1 MSKLTPLLEQYHR
14 IKGDHKDTILL
25 FRMGDFYETFYE
37 DAQIASEVL
46 GIALTARPH
55 GRKEKVPLAGVP
67 YRSIDSYMD
76 RLVKA
81 GYKVALCEQME
92 DASQA
97 RGIVRRE
104 VVEVVTPGTIVRP
117 SLLEEKKNNYLISL
131 CKPEERF
138 GIAVCDPSTGE
149 FSATEVND
157 GTLLEE
163 LTRISP
169 SELLI
174 PESLDDSRFSQIC
187 PVTRRDDYLFSL
199 GSARERVLSHFKVAG
214 LEGLGLDGRPAAVCA
229 AGANLAY
236 LEETQK
242 RALPQIRTIR
252 AYAVSDYMILDRAT
266 VRNLELTEKIHAGE
280 KEGTLL
286 GLLDMTR
293 TPMGGRLLRRYLL
306 SPLMNVEKIE
316 RRQDGVEELADK
328 SMIRQELRRL
338 LSKLTD
344 VERLN
349 ARVSCER
356 ASPRDLLAL
365 ADSLEVVPNVR
376 KAMADTVSPIIQEA
390 ASNLG
395 DTSGIAT
402 TIKCALV
409 DDPPISLKDGGMIR
423 QGYDS
428 NLDELKDIS
437 RGGKKWIAQLQ
448 TKERERTGIA
458 SLKVGF
464 NNVFGYYIE
473 VTKPNLSLVP
483 QDYTRKQTLANT
495 ERFITPELKEYESK
509 ILGAEERS
517 RAMEYDIFVTLRRKV
532 AEHSAKIMHAATS
545 LARLDVLSSL
555 AEVAVLRSYV
565 RPSVGE
571 WDEIEI
577 VEGRHP
583 VVEYLHS
590 GFVPNDINLGNAAS
604 QIIIVTGP
612 NMAGKST
619 FIRQIAEIVILAQ
632 VGSFVPAKS
641 ARIGVVDRI
650 FTRVGASDDLS
661 RGVSTFLAEMNETA
675 LILNS
680 ATNKSLIILDE
691 IGRGTSTFDGLSIAW
706 AVVEYLHENPKI
718 SAKTLFATHYHELTE
733 LERMLPRVR
742 NLNVAVLER
751 GDDVVFLRK
760 VVPGA
765 ADKSYGIHVARL
777 AGIPME
783 VVQRAKEVLSNLES
797 DELTPSNLPRIG
809 RGKRAPRVESR
820 DQLSLFGSKAHPIL
834 KELRELNMNELTP
847 LEALNILAEL
857 KKKHET

>member
-1 MSKLTPLLEQYHR
+1 MSRLTPLLEQYHR

-37 DAQIASEVL
+37 DARIASTVL

-55 GRKEKVPLAGVP
+55 GRRGKVPLAGVP
-67 YRSIDSYMD
+67 YRSLDSYMD
-76 RLVKA
+76 RLVRA
-81 GYKVALCEQME
+81 GYKVAICEQME
-92 DASQA
+92 DARQT

-131 CKPEERF
+131 CKVEELS

-149 FSATEVND
+149 FSVTEVNNQA
-157 GTLLEE
+157 LVEE
-163 LTRISP
+163 LARISP

-174 PESLDDSRFSQIC
+174 PESLDDSTLSQIC
-187 PVTRRDDYLFSL
+187 PVTRRDDCLFSL
-199 GSARERVLSHFKVAG
+199 GLAREKVLSHFKVAG
-214 LEGLGLDGRPAAVCA
+214 LEGLGLDEKPAAICA
-229 AGANLAY
+229 AGASLSY

-242 RALPQIRTIR
+242 RALPHIRSIR
-252 AYAVSDYMILDRAT
+252 AYTVSDYMILDRAT
-266 VRNLELTEKIHAGE
+266 VRNLELTERIHADE
-280 KEGTLL
+280 REGTLL

-293 TPMGGRLLRRYLL
+293 TPMGGRLLRRDLL
-306 SPLMNVEKIE
+306 SPLMSIEKIK
-316 RRQDGVEELADK
+316 RRLDGVEELVSK
-328 SMIRQELRRL
+328 SVVRQELRRL
-338 LSKLTD
+338 LGKLTD
-344 VERLN
+344 MERLN

-356 ASPRDLLAL
+356 ANPRDLLAL
-365 ADSLEVVPNVR
+365 SDSVDLMPSIKKVTV
-376 KAMADTVSPIIQEA
+376 DTTSAIIQEA
-390 ASNLG
+390 ASELR
-395 DTSGIAT
+395 DTSGIVT
-402 TIKCALV
+402 TIRSALV
-409 DDPPISLKDGGMIR
+409 DDPPISFKDGGIIR
-423 QGYDS
+423 EGYDS
-428 NLDELKDIS
+428 GLDELRDVS
-437 RGGKKWIAQLQ
+437 RGGKNWIAQLQ
-448 TKERERTGIA
+448 AKERARTGIA

-483 QDYTRKQTLANT
+483 PDYTRKQTLANA

-532 AEHSAKIMHAATS
+532 AEHSARIMLVAAS
-545 LARLDVLSSL
+545 LARLDVLCSL
-555 AEVAVLRSYV
+555 AEVAALRGYV
-565 RPSVGE
+565 RPSVGD
-571 WDEIEI
+571 WNEIEI

-583 VVEYLHS
+583 VVEYIHS
-590 GFVPNDINLGNAAS
+590 GFVPNDISLGNAGS
-604 QIIIVTGP
+604 QITIVTGP

-632 VGSFVPAKS
+632 IGSFVPAKS
-641 ARIGVVDRI
+641 ARIGLVDRI

-718 SAKTLFATHYHELTE
+718 CAKTLFATHYHELTE

-742 NLNVAVLER
+742 NLNVAVLEK

-777 AGIPME
+777 AGIPIE

-797 DELTPSNLPRIG
+797 DELTPSKLPRIA
-809 RGKRAPRVESR
+809 RGKRAPRVESI
-820 DQLSLFGSKAHPIL
+820 DQLSLFEPKAHPVL

-847 LEALNILAEL
+847 LEALNMLAEL
-857 KKKHET
+857 KKKLET